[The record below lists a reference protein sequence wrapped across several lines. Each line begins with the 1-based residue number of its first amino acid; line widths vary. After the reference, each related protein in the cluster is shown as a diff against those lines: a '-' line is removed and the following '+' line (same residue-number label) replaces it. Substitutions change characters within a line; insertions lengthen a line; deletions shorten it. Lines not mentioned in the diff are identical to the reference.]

1 MWWLSVTSWRETWL
15 WHVIY
20 IVACYHSVKLCALA
34 AQAPRPQQDNRSK
47 HEASLFSSTWRWEVF
62 HKPVSSLLTTF
73 IQLIALWKGTY
84 TKMQVKLQMLRKR
97 CIEDEFLFYF
107 DSTSF
112 PVIWICWKNR
122 ISSLLA
128 ASQKDCETN
137 PSREQKNAA
146 VFAKRIS
153 WRKVTITSLT
163 KAFMVSTT
171 NTSRKKKSLLWIL

>member
-1 MWWLSVTSWRETWL
+1 MLGGWMWWLSVTSWRETWL

-47 HEASLFSSTWRWEVF
+47 HEASLFSSTWRWEVL

-112 PVIWICWKNR
+112 PVI
-122 ISSLLA
+122 L
-128 ASQKDCETN
+128 
-137 PSREQKNAA
+137 
-146 VFAKRIS
+146 KRIS

-163 KAFMVSTT
+163 KAIMVSTT